1 MKTQRQPKPNDYAQ
15 RKSNESG
22 LNGRREPDTVRQ
34 CALTRDRRPTAEL
47 MRFVLDPDG
56 HVVPDLRNRLPGR
69 GVWLTARSDIVA
81 SAVAKKVFPK
91 SFKSAAKVDPSLP
104 ETIADLLARA
114 ALSDLSLANKAG
126 TLVLGFSKIEALADG
141 GTVTALVQASDAS
154 EDGRRK
160 LAGRFKGGSNSYGR
174 GMTLITSFK
183 VEELSLALGRPN
195 VVHAALVD
203 GGASAK
209 FVVSAS
215 RLDSY
220 RMSAAAN
227 AGNPDRGVG
236 EV

>member
-1 MKTQRQPKPNDYAQ
+1 MKTRRQPKPDAYA
-15 RKSNESG
+15 RGKSNGSG
-22 LNGRREPDTVRQ
+22 PNGRCQPETVRQ
-34 CALTRDRRPTAEL
+34 CALTRDRRPTADL
-47 MRFVLDPDG
+47 IRFVLDPDG

-81 SAVAKKVFPK
+81 SAVAKKVFPR
-91 SFKSAAKVDPSLP
+91 SFKSAANAEPSLP

-126 TLVLGFSKIEALADG
+126 TLVLGFSKIEALAKDD
-141 GTVTALVQASDAS
+141 TVTALVQACDAS

-160 LAGRFKGGSNSYGR
+160 LAGRFKSGSNSGGR
-174 GMTLITSFK
+174 DVTLITSFK
-183 VEELSLALGRPN
+183 IEELSLALGRPN

-220 RMSAAAN
+220 RMSAASI
-227 AGNPDRGVG
+227 AGDPDRGLGKV
-236 EV
+236 

>member
-1 MKTQRQPKPNDYAQ
+1 MKTQRQPKPNAYAHG
-15 RKSNESG
+15 KSNESEP
-22 LNGRREPDTVRQ
+22 NGRRLPDTVRQ

-47 MRFVLDPDG
+47 MRFVLDPEG
-56 HVVPDLRNRLPGR
+56 YVVPDLRNRLPGR

-81 SAVAKKVFPK
+81 SAVAKKVFPR
-91 SFKSAAKVDPSLP
+91 SFKSAVKVDPSLP

-114 ALSDLSLANKAG
+114 ALSDLSLTNKAG
-126 TLVLGFSKIEALADG
+126 TLVLGFSKIEALADD

-160 LAGRFKGGSNSYGR
+160 LAGRFKSRRNSCER
-174 GMTLITSFK
+174 DVKLITSFK

-227 AGNPDRGVG
+227 AGDPDRGVG

>member
-1 MKTQRQPKPNDYAQ
+1 MKTQRQPKPDDYAHK
-15 RKSNESG
+15 KSNESG
-22 LNGRREPDTVRQ
+22 LNGRRELDTVRQ

-47 MRFVLDPDG
+47 MRFVLDTDG

-126 TLVLGFSKIEALADG
+126 TLVLGFSKIEALADN

-160 LAGRFKGGSNSYGR
+160 LAGRFKSGRNSCR
-174 GMTLITSFK
+174 RDVTLITSFK